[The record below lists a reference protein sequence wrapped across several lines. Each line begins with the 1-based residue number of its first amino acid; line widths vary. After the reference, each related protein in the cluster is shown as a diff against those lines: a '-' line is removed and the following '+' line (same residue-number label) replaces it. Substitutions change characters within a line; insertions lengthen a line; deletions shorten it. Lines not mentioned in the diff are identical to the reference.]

1 MRCRKWWEPEGRTGP
16 IMKYVFVLLLIL
28 NTQCV
33 CVCVAMVHSYLSKKI
48 SFQFSDSLSLEK
60 KNHFGVN
67 VISMRFGLWL
77 TTPLFQTCSY
87 ML

>member
-1 MRCRKWWEPEGRTGP
+1 
-16 IMKYVFVLLLIL
+16 MKYVFVLLLIL

-60 KNHFGVN
+60 KPLWGECYFHAFWFVADYTFVSN
-67 VISMRFGLWL
+67 VLIYALVLKAS
-77 TTPLFQTCSY
+77 
-87 ML
+87 